1 MKSRMHSTDA
11 ATPLQPRRLR
21 SGGLVRAMRWLPV
34 LALLHGGAA
43 RANESCASADERCAF
58 VSALLQQREGYGA
71 KGGLGGRFIEVTSDQ
86 DSGPGTLRARWRRPR
101 KVRPGSASRP
111 T

>member
-34 LALLHGGAA
+34 LALLRRRGAG
-43 RANESCASADERCAF
+43 ER
-58 VSALLQQREGYGA
+58 VLRQR
-71 KGGLGGRFIEVTSDQ
+71 R
-86 DSGPGTLRARWRRPR
+86 
-101 KVRPGSASRP
+101 
-111 T
+111 